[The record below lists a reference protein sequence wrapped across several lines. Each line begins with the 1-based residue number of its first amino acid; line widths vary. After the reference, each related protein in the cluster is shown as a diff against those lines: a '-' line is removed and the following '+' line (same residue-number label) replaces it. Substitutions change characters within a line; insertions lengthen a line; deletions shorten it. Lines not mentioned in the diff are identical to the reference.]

1 MKNNYVIIMA
11 GGIGS
16 RFWPM
21 SKTSFPKQFHDILG
35 VGKSL
40 LQLTAERFKKI
51 CPKENIYIVTN
62 SDYRD
67 LVKDQL
73 PFLKS
78 NQILLEPFRKNTAPC
93 IAYATYKIHS
103 LNNNAKL
110 VIVPS
115 DHIILNQQEFENTIH
130 IALEK
135 ADDNQLITLG
145 ILPTRPD
152 TGYGYIQ
159 FEEFK
164 SNSDSNVKKVKTF
177 TEKPPKEMAIKF
189 VESGEFLW
197 NSGMFIWSSKS
208 IINAFKKLSPDLH
221 KLFDE
226 SSSKFNTE
234 EEMRTIDTI
243 YPLCKNISI
252 DNAIMEKADN
262 VLVVPSDFGWSDLGT
277 WGSLYENL
285 QKDSNGNAIVGEK
298 VILYN
303 ASKNIVRV
311 SENKLVVIEGL
322 ENYIVVENDKTLLIC
337 KKENEQNI
345 KSYVQDVKA
354 KFKNEDV

>member
-62 SDYRD
+62 SDYKD

-115 DHIILNQQEFENTIH
+115 DHIIVNQQEFENTIH

-135 ADDNQLITLG
+135 AEDNQLITLG

-164 SNSDSNVKKVKTF
+164 SNTDSNVKKVKTF

-197 NSGMFIWSSKS
+197 NSGMFIWSSNS

-285 QKDSNGNAIVGEK
+285 EKDSNDNAIVGEK

>member
-1 MKNNYVIIMA
+1 MA

-115 DHIILNQQEFENTIH
+115 DHIILNQQEFEKTIH
-130 IALEK
+130 IALDK
-135 ADDNQLITLG
+135 ADDDQLITLG

-197 NSGMFIWSSKS
+197 NSGMFIWSSNS
-208 IINAFKKLSPDLH
+208 IINAFTKLSPDLH

-285 QKDSNGNAIVGEK
+285 EKDSNDNAIVGEK

>member
-62 SDYRD
+62 SDYKD
-67 LVKDQL
+67 IVKDQL

-130 IALEK
+130 IALDK

-145 ILPTRPD
+145 ILPTRAD
-152 TGYGYIQ
+152 SGYGYIQ

-164 SNSDSNVKKVKTF
+164 SNTDSNVKKVKTF

-197 NSGMFIWSSKS
+197 NSGMFIWSSNS
-208 IINAFKKLSPDLH
+208 IINAFTKLSPDLH

-285 QKDSNGNAIVGEK
+285 EKDSNDNAIVGEK

>member
-62 SDYRD
+62 SDYKD

-115 DHIILNQQEFENTIH
+115 DHIIVNQQEFENTIH
-130 IALEK
+130 IALDK

-197 NSGMFIWSSKS
+197 NSGMFIWSSNS
-208 IINAFKKLSPDLH
+208 IINAFTKLSPDLH

-234 EEMRTIDTI
+234 EETRTIDAI

>member
-1 MKNNYVIIMA
+1 MA

-21 SKTSFPKQFHDILG
+21 SRTSFPKQFHDILG

-51 CPKENIYIVTN
+51 CPEENIYIVTN
-62 SDYRD
+62 SDYKD
-67 LVKDQL
+67 IVKDQL

-110 VIVPS
+110 IIVPS

-130 IALEK
+130 IALDK
-135 ADDNQLITLG
+135 ANDNQLITLG
-145 ILPTRPD
+145 ILPTRAD

-164 SNSDSNVKKVKTF
+164 SNANSNVKKVKTF

-197 NSGMFIWSSKS
+197 NSGMFIWSSNS
-208 IINAFKKLSPDLH
+208 IINAFTKLGPDLH

-285 QKDSNGNAIVGEK
+285 EKDSNGNAIVGEK

>member
-62 SDYRD
+62 SDYKD

-130 IALEK
+130 IALDK

-145 ILPTRPD
+145 ILPTRAD

-197 NSGMFIWSSKS
+197 NSGMFIWSSNS
-208 IINAFKKLSPDLH
+208 IINAFTKLSPDLH

-262 VLVVPSDFGWSDLGT
+262 VLVVTSDFGWSDLGT

-285 QKDSNGNAIVGEK
+285 EKDSNDNAIVGEK

>member
-110 VIVPS
+110 IIVPS

-130 IALEK
+130 IALDK

-234 EEMRTIDTI
+234 EEMRTIDAI

>member
-130 IALEK
+130 IALDK

-234 EEMRTIDTI
+234 EEMRTIDAI

>member
-62 SDYRD
+62 SDYKD

-130 IALEK
+130 IALDK

-197 NSGMFIWSSKS
+197 NSGMFIWR
-208 IINAFKKLSPDLH
+208 IFK
-221 KLFDE
+221 
-226 SSSKFNTE
+226 
-234 EEMRTIDTI
+234 
-243 YPLCKNISI
+243 
-252 DNAIMEKADN
+252 
-262 VLVVPSDFGWSDLGT
+262 
-277 WGSLYENL
+277 
-285 QKDSNGNAIVGEK
+285 
-298 VILYN
+298 
-303 ASKNIVRV
+303 
-311 SENKLVVIEGL
+311 
-322 ENYIVVENDKTLLIC
+322 
-337 KKENEQNI
+337 
-345 KSYVQDVKA
+345 
-354 KFKNEDV
+354 

>member
-62 SDYRD
+62 SDYKD
-67 LVKDQL
+67 IVKDQL

-110 VIVPS
+110 IIVPS
-115 DHIILNQQEFENTIH
+115 DQIILNQQEFENTIH
-130 IALEK
+130 IALDK

-145 ILPTRPD
+145 ILPTRAD

-164 SNSDSNVKKVKTF
+164 SNANSNVKKVKTF
-177 TEKPPKEMAIKF
+177 TEKPPKDMAIKF

-197 NSGMFIWSSKS
+197 NSGMFIWSSNS
-208 IINAFKKLSPDLH
+208 IINAFTKLSPDLH

-234 EEMRTIDTI
+234 EEMRTVDTI

-285 QKDSNGNAIVGEK
+285 EKDSNDNAIVGEK